1 MKNERN
7 HTILRKSLLF
17 AVIAIAVIGFSVSTS
32 AMASTPNQQHSAQP
46 AVMNSQMSGVIK
58 EITKGKV
65 PHPAPGSTLM
75 VNAVVKILN
84 DEDSGYQGYWA
95 IDNYTLNVKIW
106 LEPNGTYFFAFL
118 YRGTA
123 TTYAGVPA
131 PGITG
136 TESGKGVAHYSGY
149 VAGFFTGAFSH
160 TMKTF
165 GFLGTDNYGGSPS
178 MLGSY
183 SSATAPPNVTDWLGV
198 YFQGG
203 YSVLSETFSL
213 SYFYHGQVW
222 VDAYN
227 VPAAESGNII
237 VS

>member
-1 MKNERN
+1 MKNGQN

-17 AVIAIAVIGFSVSTS
+17 AVIAITVTGLSVSAS
-32 AMASTPNQQHSAQP
+32 AMASPPNQQHSVQP
-46 AVMNSQMSGVIK
+46 AILDSHLNGAIK

-75 VNAVVKILN
+75 VNAVVKIIN

-95 IDNYTLNVKIW
+95 IDNYTLNIKIW
-106 LEPNGTYFFAFL
+106 KEPNGTFFFAFL

-123 TTYAGVPA
+123 TTYAGIPA
-131 PGITG
+131 PGTTG
-136 TESGKGVAHYSGY
+136 VEKDKGVAHFAGY
-149 VAGFFTGAFSH
+149 VAGLLSGTFSP
-160 TMKTF
+160 KTAAF
-165 GFLGTDNYGGSPS
+165 GFLGMDNYSGSPS
-178 MLGSY
+178 LLGAY
-183 SSATAPPNVTDWLGV
+183 STATAAPNSVDWLAN
-198 YFQGG
+198 FTPG
-203 YSVLSETFSL
+203 YTIISETFSL

-227 VPAAESGNII
+227 VPAVDSGNII

>member
-1 MKNERN
+1 MKNGQN

-17 AVIAIAVIGFSVSTS
+17 AVIAIAVIGLSVSTS
-32 AMASTPNQQHSAQP
+32 AMASSPNQQHSVQP
-46 AVMNSQMSGVIK
+46 MVMDSHMNGAIK

-65 PHPAPGSTLM
+65 PNPAPGSTLM
-75 VNAVVKILN
+75 VNAVVKIIN

-106 LEPNGTYFFAFL
+106 QEPNRTYFFAFL

-123 TTYAGVPA
+123 TTYAGIPA
-131 PGITG
+131 PGTIG
-136 TESGKGVAHYSGY
+136 TENGKGVAHFSGY
-149 VAGFFTGAFSH
+149 VAGLFSG
-160 TMKTF
+160 TFSTTTAAF
-165 GFLGTDNYGGSPS
+165 GFLGMYNYGGSPS
-178 MLGSY
+178 LLGLY
-183 SSATAPPNVTDWLGV
+183 STATAAPHSTDWLAV
-198 YFQGG
+198 YFPG
-203 YSVLSETFSL
+203 YSVISETFSL

-227 VPAAESGNII
+227 VSAADSGNII